1 MKWLALVMSM
11 AAVVGCGDNDAT
23 CPGTPAPF
31 ADGDPVGHA
40 MPLGAAVGEARAG
53 RLAAADLPAV
63 PSGLVTWAAGDFV
76 LANAKVAIVI
86 EDAGDSELYDP
97 WGGRPVGLARVEGGR
112 MVDPN
117 NFGELFVLT
126 GRSTIIT
133 EQVTVIADGSDGGPA
148 IVRARGKLHPL
159 PFYEALIAVVFAEP
173 WTDIEAAIDYELAPD
188 AEHVDVRVR
197 LTSARGTPKNLPSV
211 MHAFMYT
218 KRTPVFIPDRGFDE
232 AITGAPY
239 LALVD
244 DRATSWAYIPGT
256 GSESRSL
263 PPGPGEGVFGS
274 SLAASGFLGTF
285 SDGFEMPACG
295 SLDRVHA
302 KLVIGGPGLDGIV
315 AAVART
321 RGERQRAVIGTLTR
335 GGVVV
340 PDAHVHA
347 LDAANNYLSRAVTR
361 DDGTFS
367 VHVPAD
373 ADVHLEAFVYGDQLG
388 TAQVGTATGPVT
400 IALPETGAIRVVATE
415 AGVGRVPVRVQVRPA
430 AGQTIP
436 LVPANYG
443 EHRVAAGRLHVAF
456 AMTGDATLRVPPGS
470 WEVVVSRGFE
480 YEVERA
486 TVNVTANTTMEVLA
500 DMDHAVDTTGV
511 QCADFHIHTWRSN
524 DSGDDAA
531 RKVAQAVADGLELPV
546 RSEHEYV
553 ANFSAEIT
561 QLGVERWAR
570 SFGSV
575 ELTSME
581 SWGHMGVFP
590 LVPQPGVNAGTPT
603 WQTFPTAEAPETAF
617 ETLSPPAVF
626 DAVRARPEQPVVI
639 INHPRGGANYFDHV
653 GFDPATGL
661 VDLTSEWD
669 TKFTLV
675 EVLNDASWQDKRTT
689 DVEDWL
695 GLLRAGRK
703 VFAVGSSDSHELS
716 SSPVGYP
723 RTCIAVG
730 TDDPR
735 QLTQEHVRDQLA
747 AGHSTVSGGIFV
759 EAKLG
764 LAGPGDT
771 TTGAGNPMT
780 VAVVVRAAT
789 WIDVDAI
796 EVVVDGVTVDT
807 IPVMPADADPTD
819 ATIRWRGDIPVQVVA
834 TGGFVVIAAY
844 GNRALEP
851 VHPGR
856 KPFGVANPIFVR
868 P

>member
-1 MKWLALVMSM
+1 MKWLALVVSMS
-11 AAVVGCGDNDAT
+11 VVAGCGDDDDAT

-31 ADGDPVGHA
+31 ADGDRDGHA
-40 MPLGAAVGEARAG
+40 MPLGAAAGEARAG

-63 PSGLVTWAAGDFV
+63 PSGLVTWTAGDFV

-97 WGGRPVGLARVEGGR
+97 WGGRPVGVARVEGGR
-112 MVDPN
+112 MIDPN

-159 PFYEALIAVVFAEP
+159 PFYEALLAVVFAEP

-188 AEHVDVRVR
+188 AEHVDVRFR
-197 LTSARGTPKNLPSV
+197 LTSARGMPKNLASV

-244 DRATSWAYIPGT
+244 DRATSWAYIPG
-256 GSESRSL
+256 
-263 PPGPGEGVFGS
+263 EGVFGS
-274 SLAASGFLGTF
+274 SLAASGFLGAF
-285 SDGFEMPACG
+285 STGFEMPGCG
-295 SLDRVHA
+295 SIDRVHA
-302 KLVIGGPGLDGIV
+302 KLVIGGPGLDGVV
-315 AAVART
+315 AAVGRT
-321 RGERQRAVIGTLTR
+321 RGEAQREVTGTVMRDGVAVAG
-335 GGVVV
+335 
-340 PDAHVHA
+340 AHVHA
-347 LDAANNYLSRAVTR
+347 LDAANNYVSRAVTR
-361 DDGTFS
+361 DDGTFE
-367 VHVPAD
+367 VHVPAA
-373 ADVHLEAFVYGDQLG
+373 ADVHLEAFRFGDQIGTAQLG
-388 TAQVGTATGPVT
+388 TGAGPVA
-400 IALPETGAIRVVATE
+400 IVLPATGAIRVVATE
-415 AGVGRVPVRVQVRPA
+415 SGVGRVPVRIQVRPA

-436 LVPANYG
+436 LVPAHYG
-443 EHRVAAGRLHVAF
+443 EQRVAAGRLHVAF
-456 AMTGDATLRVPPGS
+456 AITGDVTLPVPPGS
-470 WEVVVSRGFE
+470 WEVIVSRGFE

-500 DMDHAVDTTGV
+500 DMDHAVDTTGT

-524 DSGDDAA
+524 DSGDDGA

-553 ANFSAEIT
+553 ADFSAEIV
-561 QLGVERWAR
+561 QLGIERWAR
-570 SFGSV
+570 GFGSV

-581 SWGHMGVFP
+581 LWGHMGVFP
-590 LVPQPGVNAGTPT
+590 LVPQAGVNAGTPK
-603 WQTFPTAEAPETAF
+603 WQTFPTAEDPETPF

-626 DAVRARPEQPVVI
+626 DAVRARSEQPVVI
-639 INHPRGGANYFDHV
+639 INHPRGGANYFDYV

-661 VDLTSEWD
+661 VEATSDWD

-675 EVLNDASWQDKRTT
+675 EVLNDSSWQDKRTT

-723 RTCIAVG
+723 RTCIALG

-735 QLTQEHVRDQLA
+735 QLTQDHVRDQLA
-747 AGHSTVSGGIFV
+747 AGHATVSGGIFV

-807 IPVMPADADPTD
+807 IPIMDADADPTD
-819 ATIRWRGDIPVQVVA
+819 PTIRWRGDIPVQVVA
-834 TGGFVVIAAY
+834 TGGFVVVAAY
-844 GNRALEP
+844 GDGALEP

-856 KPFGVANPIFVR
+856 KPFGVTNPIFVR